1 VRTTRPRSSFKDTF
15 DGTASGS
22 TRWATGALNA
32 DEASQDAEV
41 TVVERNRR
49 LEITPRPN
57 LPGRHFNGYLSAAEL
72 DLTGA
77 KVGVEVVQAAADAA
91 DTVFAIG
98 VDSNNWYG
106 FVAEGG
112 TLYLQSKVNGS
123 KSPKSVPYSS
133 AQHRFWRFRLDA
145 IKNTV
150 SWETSSDGIIWS
162 SQREEALQLDIT
174 ALHVTLSAGT
184 YQVTKSPGTAVF
196 DNFSIER

>member
-1 VRTTRPRSSFKDTF
+1 VS
-15 DGTASGS
+15 
-22 TRWATGALNA
+22 GALNA
-32 DEASQDAEV
+32 DEPSVDTGVIVA
-41 TVVERNRR
+41 ERNGR
-49 LEITPRPN
+49 LEIAPRTSVS
-57 LPGRHFNGYLSAAEL
+57 GRHYNGYLSAGEW

-77 KVGVEVVQAAADAA
+77 KVGVEVVQAAADTA
-91 DTVFAIG
+91 DTVFAVG

-123 KSPKSVPYSS
+123 KSPKSLPYSA

-150 SWETSSDGIIWS
+150 AWETSADGITWS

-174 ALHVTLSAGT
+174 AVHVTLSAGT